1 MVPRIDVSDSE
12 EEDEETQLNG
22 PQIEEEEVEEEQ
34 QVAES
39 SRAPSIAWLCFDK
52 STVFT
57 KNGKEYI
64 KCNQPRCNA
73 VFKFNRTTATPL
85 VRHIKQKHQSLLP
98 TSSTKEGYKQQV
110 LSLQKAK
117 IMPAFSDQTLKE
129 HLVEFFVA
137 EDMSFVTIESSSF
150 RNLIHLLRP
159 GVFVPKADS
168 LKNSIMSTFKT
179 KLVQLR
185 AFWASIDSRISFT
198 TDIWSAPNDIP
209 FMAITGHWIDRNFK
223 LWSMLIDFVALPGS
237 HTGIAIEK
245 VR

>member
-1 MVPRIDVSDSE
+1 MAPRIDVSDSE
-12 EEDEETQLNG
+12 EEDEETQLNV
-22 PQIEEEEVEEEQ
+22 EEEEVEEEQ
-34 QVAES
+34 QVAAS
-39 SRAPSIAWLCFDK
+39 SRVPCIAWLCFDK

-57 KNGKEYI
+57 KDGKEYI

-85 VRHIKQKHQSLLP
+85 VRHIKKAHQSLLP
-98 TSSTKEGYKQQV
+98 SSSTKERYKQQI
-110 LSLQKAK
+110 LTLQKAK

-129 HLVEFFVA
+129 YLVEFVVS
-137 EDMSFVTIESSSF
+137 EDISFITIESSSF

-179 KLVQLR
+179 KLLQLR

-209 FMAITGHWIDRNFK
+209 FMAITGHWIDPNFK
-223 LWSMLIDFVALPGS
+223 LWSNLCSTIKYFFQ
-237 HTGIAIEK
+237 III
-245 VR
+245 